1 MDERVVFDQ
10 FHEALELE
18 PRDGAYERF
27 RATFITPPAA
37 AKRRPVFRLRF
48 SPMTLRIAAAVAVA
62 AIAIALVAG
71 YVATHHGS
79 PIGSISAGPDKN
91 VQAYQTMMRMD
102 HAAFGASLSNH
113 CANVSDT
120 GCVAAINNIGGPLQ
134 KWISDID
141 AFKSTPQQFAVL
153 GAQVKQHAVAIQAEL
168 NFAVAAV
175 GARDNHALTDALNA
189 GAANASW
196 LSRATSAITET
207 EQVKASAYLALVK
220 DDSNTLNVC
229 DGCQKMAGSDP
240 ASCKGADI
248 WGAQMDICISD
259 IVPAD
264 DTIGQFEADLIL
276 QAAPSGLVAKDQR
289 LQTDLAAADSAL
301 LRMLDASL
309 AKDGATFD
317 AARASFRQA
326 LAAVNVDITA
336 ITG

>member
-1 MDERVVFDQ
+1 MDERAVFDQ

-27 RATFITPPAA
+27 RASFITPSAA
-37 AKRRPVFRLRF
+37 AKRRPAFRLRF

-71 YVATHHGS
+71 YVATHHS
-79 PIGSISAGPDKN
+79 PTGSIPAGPNKN
-91 VQAYQTMMRMD
+91 VQAYQTMMRTD
-102 HAAFGASLSNH
+102 HAAFGASLSTH

-120 GCVAAINNIGGPLQ
+120 GCLAAIDHIAAPLQ
-134 KWISDID
+134 TWISDID
-141 AFKSTPQQFAVL
+141 GFKTTPEQFAVL
-153 GAQVKQHAVAIQAEL
+153 GAQVRQHAVAIQTEL

-175 GARDNHALTDALNA
+175 GARDNHALADALNA

-220 DDSNTLNVC
+220 DDSSTLNVC

-240 ASCKGADI
+240 ASCMGTDI
-248 WGAQMDICISD
+248 WGAQLDICISD

-264 DTIGQFEADLIL
+264 DTIGQFEADVIL
-276 QAAPSGLVAKDQR
+276 QAAPSGLAAKDLR

-309 AKDGATFD
+309 ARDSATFD

-326 LAAVNVDITA
+326 LAAVNVDISG